1 MRKYQLQTSLTMNFR
16 MLLRRKI
23 VLAMLILIP
32 SLFILIVRLT
42 SSKNTVF
49 FQLGITNEN
58 NLIKQVQG
66 NLILVFVTL
75 ATIGFLASFLALNVT
90 QQYHNINRR
99 LVICGYY
106 PSELILSGLIV
117 ILSMIFIIVIPIG
130 FCMSFFFDPTYRAN
144 MILGFLFEGLIY
156 GCYGMLVGSIIKAE
170 LEGTLLILL
179 LANIDVGWL
188 QNPVFYAQSRNKTI
202 IELLP
207 AYYPSQMAL
216 ASAFTNYSITH
227 AIFLSAVYMF
237 VLLVLALFIFYHSTK
252 IKTR

>member
-1 MRKYQLQTSLTMNFR
+1 

-23 VLAMLILIP
+23 VLAMLIIIP
-32 SLFILIVRLT
+32 TLFILIVRLT
-42 SSKNTVF
+42 SSKNAFF
-49 FQLGITNEN
+49 FQLGIGDEN
-58 NLIKQVQG
+58 NSIEQVQG

-90 QQYHNINRR
+90 QQYNNINRR

-106 PSELILSGLIV
+106 PSEIILPGLVV

-130 FCMSFFFDPTYRAN
+130 LCMSFFFDPMCRVN

-156 GCYGMLVGSIIKAE
+156 GCYGMLIGSIIKAE
-170 LEGTLLILL
+170 LEGTLLVIL

-188 QNPVFYAQSRNKTI
+188 QNPVFYAQARNKTI

-207 AYYPSQMAL
+207 AYYPSQIAL
-216 ASAFTNYSITH
+216 ASAFTKYSITN
-227 AIFLSAVYMF
+227 AILLSAAYMLAF
-237 VLLVLALFIFYHSTK
+237 LVLALFIFYHSTR
-252 IKTR
+252 IGSHVETNLSL